1 METRAL
7 LKMAFYN
14 IVASFY
20 FRLSSR
26 HLTKATL
33 LNDKA
38 EAYIEKQRLIQSV
51 LTKNN

>member
-7 LKMAFYN
+7 LKLAFYN
-14 IVASFY
+14 MAA
-20 FRLSSR
+20 RLCLIRSSR
-26 HLTKATL
+26 HLTKSTL

-38 EAYIEKQRLIQSV
+38 EAYIEKQKAIKSV